1 MIEYIKGDVVELNPS
16 FVVIETNGIGYFIH
30 ISLTTYAHLQQTT
43 ACQLYVYESIREDA
57 HVLYGFSKKEER
69 QIFLHLISVSGVGAN
84 TARVILSS
92 LSALEIQEAIATA
105 NENVLKAVKG
115 IGLKTAQRI
124 IVDLKDK
131 LGNMELATK
140 NGVTLQVNTSMKKEA
155 VSALVMLGFPAS
167 ASQKVVDKILADN
180 ADMKIED
187 VIKKALKML

>member
-140 NGVTLQVNTSMKKEA
+140 NVVTLQVNTSMKKEA
-155 VSALVMLGFPAS
+155 VSALVMLGFAKS
-167 ASQKVVDKILADN
+167 AADKVLDQI
-180 ADMKIED
+180 
-187 VIKKALKML
+187 IKMEGSLPVEGLIKSALKKL

>member
-1 MIEYIKGDVVELNPS
+1 MIEYIKGEIVELNPS
-16 FVVIETNGIGYFIH
+16 FVVVENNGMGYFIH
-30 ISLTTYAHLQQTT
+30 ISLTTYAHLQPITT
-43 ACQLYVYESIREDA
+43 CQLYIFESIREDA

-69 QIFLHLISVSGVGAN
+69 QVFLHLISVSGVGAN

-92 LSALEIQEAIATA
+92 LSVQEIQEAIATA

-131 LGNMELATK
+131 LGSVELATK
-140 NGVTLQVNTSMKKEA
+140 SIASLHANTSMKKEA
-155 VSALVMLGFPAS
+155 VSALVMLGFVAS